1 MRRVRIRMLQ
11 LTREVAESTRCRKK
25 AKVRSLQKNKKIRKN
40 ENELSGQTKV
50 KKMAAIV
57 R

>member
-1 MRRVRIRMLQ
+1 MLQ
-11 LTREVAESTRCRKK
+11 LTREVAESTQSRKK